1 MENLKVK
8 EGLSTSTSK
17 EVFIKPGHIIMSL
30 IDSTPEGFLLCNG
43 QELLKTSYPELLNEI
58 GTTYGETN
66 GSGGV
71 GTSHFRIPDLVNRYI
86 VPVDTGLSVSGGSY
100 THSHAATS
108 NVSIAASD
116 RSHSHT
122 SGNTNSGA
130 FAWNHGH
137 NASNAY
143 NSGAYGSNPV
153 NANKTGNLG
162 SVAIAGS
169 GHQHPTWTNV
179 NWGYNADGNDV
190 SESHGHTTSTFVNA
204 SFNLV
209 ATVNN
214 PTNQVLHQH
223 NAATTFTTNASGSTD
238 QGTTA
243 MPSYTVRFYIKV

>member
-1 MENLKVK
+1 MANLKVK

-30 IDSTPEGFLLCNG
+30 ITSTPEGFLLCDG
-43 QELLKTSYPELLNEI
+43 SQLLKTSYPELYNEI
-58 GTTYGETN
+58 GIAYGETN

-71 GTSHFRIPDLVNRYI
+71 GTSHFKIPDLVNRYI

-100 THSHAATS
+100 THSHTVTS
-108 NVSIAASD
+108 NVSIVAKD
-116 RSHSHT
+116 TSHTHT

-137 NASNAY
+137 TANNAY

-162 SVAIAGS
+162 SAAIAGS

-190 SESHGHTTSTFVNA
+190 SESHGHTTSTYVNA
-204 SFNLV
+204 SNNLV
-209 ATVNN
+209 ATVVNAA
-214 PTNQVLHQH
+214 NQVAHAH
-223 NAATTFTTNASGSTD
+223 NATTTFTTNTSGSTTVN
-238 QGTTA
+238 QTA

>member
-58 GTTYGETN
+58 GITYGETN

-100 THSHAATS
+100 THTHAVTS
-108 NVSIAASD
+108 NVSIVPKDTA
-116 RSHSHT
+116 HTHT
-122 SGNTNSGA
+122 SANTNSGA
-130 FAWNHGH
+130 FAWNHTH
-137 NASNAY
+137 NANNSY

-162 SVAIAGS
+162 SAAIAGS

-179 NWGYNADGNDV
+179 NFGYGADANDV
-190 SESHGHTTSTFVNA
+190 SESHGHTTSTSVNA
-204 SFNLV
+204 SNNLV
-209 ATVNN
+209 ATVVNA
-214 PTNQVLHQH
+214 TNQVAHAH
-223 NAATTFTTNASGSTD
+223 NATTTFTTNTAGTTLN
-238 QGTTA
+238 GTTA